1 MEIARLEALLEERQ
15 PILALINKH
24 RELIDERDQLAASSN
39 DSSRLMARGGGSSVR
54 DPTRLLREEKMRKR
68 IAKELPRLEVE
79 LRRALEKWED
89 DYGEPLLVRGDNYL
103 GTLMRLSPVAVSR
116 AASTKS
122 TSGTSTGAQ
131 AQALAATRGRSNTM
145 SSLGSYS
152 SQSTQRAKSRP
163 NIKEAAAAPVKLP
176 MRSKTPTARP
186 KTPAGGAL
194 YSNTNTATYS
204 VCGSS
209 TLGRSSGRNLASAMG
224 DRGGRS
230 TPAFYNT
237 PSLGRLPLPQGQQ
250 QQQTAASGSP
260 TRANSQSKLGPSRMG
275 PPASTTSSTLGRNA
289 SIKRKLGTGVN
300 PLAAAAPKMQQL
312 QADPTKQQQQQQQ
325 QQQQLT
331 PYMRHQFEQQQ
342 HEESTRPSCGGR
354 SIRSVSPYGSESHY
368 STYSES
374 RDEDRRNTPRANTYR
389 PNPKRY
395 LEYDPSARGSQTSRS
410 DTRDFSSSSASTI
423 SSLDTPG
430 NSGSENWETF
440 GAESEYGDD
449 ADPNPREEYYRQK
462 VHNGYVQEKS
472 IGLVRDDDGD
482 NWRSET
488 AY

>member
-15 PILALINKH
+15 PILVLINKH
-24 RELIDERDQLAASSN
+24 RELIDEKEQLAASSN
-39 DSSRLMARGGGSSVR
+39 DSSRLMARGSAR

-68 IAKELPRLEVE
+68 IAKELPRIEVE
-79 LRRALEKWED
+79 LKRALEKWED
-89 DYGEPLLVRGDNYL
+89 DYGEPLLVHGENYL
-103 GTLMRLSPVAVSR
+103 DTLMRLSPVAMSR

-122 TSGTSTGAQ
+122 TSGTGTGA
-131 AQALAATRGRSNTM
+131 AAGTRGRSNTM
-145 SSLGSYS
+145 SSLGSYGP
-152 SQSTQRAKSRP
+152 QSTQRAKSRP
-163 NIKEAAAAPVKLP
+163 NIKETTAPLVKPP

-186 KTPAGGAL
+186 KTPAAAGTL
-194 YSNTNTATYS
+194 YSNSNTATYS
-204 VCGSS
+204 VCGAS
-209 TLGRSSGRNLASAMG
+209 TLGRSSGRSLASAMG

-230 TPAFYNT
+230 TPAFQNAAL
-237 PSLGRLPLPQGQQ
+237 SLSRMPPPQSHHHHQQ
-250 QQQTAASGSP
+250 QQQMAAANGSP

-275 PPASTTSSTLGRNA
+275 PPATTTSSTLGRNA
-289 SIKRKLGTGVN
+289 SVKRKLGPG
-300 PLAAAAPKMQQL
+300 AIAAAPKMQQL
-312 QADPTKQQQQQQQ
+312 HADPTKQQQQQQQ
-325 QQQQLT
+325 MT
-331 PYMRHQFEQQQ
+331 PYARHQFEQQ
-342 HEESTRPSCGGR
+342 HEENTRPSCGGR

-368 STYSES
+368 STYSDS

-395 LEYDPSARGSQTSRS
+395 LEYDSSARGSQTSRS